1 MREQVR
7 EADFVGADSVRRGRV
22 HARAAL
28 GSTRCE
34 EACAMRSAIHRSI
47 SRLSQAETAAPRLI
61 GRGNSPRPMRAQ
73 IVERDRPTRR
83 FTSGW
88 RSRDTGSCIW
98 LDIAHL
104 LFWMAMDAAGL
115 VSTRPAQVLATG
127 RWDGVPLKIG

>member
-1 MREQVR
+1 MLQRRPAAVRAARAPSARDLLDAVQMREQVR

-61 GRGNSPRPMRAQ
+61 GRGNRSEEHTSELQSLMRISYA
-73 IVERDRPTRR
+73 
-83 FTSGW
+83 
-88 RSRDTGSCIW
+88 
-98 LDIAHL
+98 
-104 LFWMAMDAAGL
+104 
-115 VSTRPAQVLATG
+115 
-127 RWDGVPLKIG
+127 